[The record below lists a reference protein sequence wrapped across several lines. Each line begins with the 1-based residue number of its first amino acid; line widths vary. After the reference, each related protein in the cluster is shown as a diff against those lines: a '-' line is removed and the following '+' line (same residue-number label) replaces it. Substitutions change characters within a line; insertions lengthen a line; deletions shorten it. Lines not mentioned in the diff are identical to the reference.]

1 MWQGRMV
8 SGVLIVEQALTV
20 IQQTSTRDEYL
31 EFLAK
36 HQKIKEENEA
46 ENAPHSSSQPCSP
59 VAGSS
64 LAAALDKIIP
74 AVVSMHLQSH

>member
-1 MWQGRMV
+1 MV

-20 IQQTSTRDEYL
+20 IQQTNTRDEYL

-46 ENAPHSSSQPCSP
+46 ENAPRSQPCSP
-59 VAGSS
+59 VAGNS
-64 LAAALDKIIP
+64 LSVALDKIIP
-74 AVVSMHLQSH
+74 VAVSTCMHLQSHWTRPY